1 MKQHTID
8 TLHRVLVRKS
18 DTVNLERLWSPAFIN
33 YGISSGIFYMTQYVL
48 VAALPIILTA
58 ELGGTVLDAGLAMT
72 YFQIGT
78 ILCRPFAGR
87 LIDGLDKRIILLISS
102 VLFFIIMGLF
112 NLTTSLQTIFVLR
125 GIHGAIF
132 ALGTTVM
139 AALAVVVLPASRK
152 GEGINMFAVFS
163 NIAMV
168 LGPAV
173 GLYTLQAYGSSALY
187 IFLTIMTALAF
198 ILSNVIRLPKEL
210 AKPKQKS
217 SKGWSISQFIEKRSL
232 PWALMGLFI
241 GFTYS
246 GVLVFIPIELNSM
259 GAGVWGSV
267 FFALFALMII
277 ISRPLVGKVYARYGS
292 RFVIYPGV
300 GLFIVGLAI
309 LGVVSTPVG
318 IICTAPLLGL
328 GYGAAQ
334 PAFQALAVQ
343 SAPIE
348 RAGVSTAT
356 YFLALDIAV
365 GAGSVILALIANA
378 LGYQSLYQITSLI
391 MIIALALYHFVI
403 RKHSYIGE

>member
-1 MKQHTID
+1 MNTD
-8 TLHRVLVRKS
+8 
-18 DTVNLERLWSPAFIN
+18 RLWSPAFIN
-33 YGISSGIFYMTQYVL
+33 YGVSSGIFYMTQYVL

-58 ELGGTVLDAGLAMT
+58 ELGGSALDAGLAMT

-87 LIDGLDKRIILLISS
+87 LIDGLDKRVILLISS
-102 VLFFIIMGLF
+102 ALFFVIMGLF

-125 GIHGAIF
+125 GLHGAIF

-173 GLYTLQAYGSSALY
+173 GLYALQAYGSSALY
-187 IFLTIMTALAF
+187 MFLAIMTAFAF
-198 ILSNVIRLPKEL
+198 VLSNVIRLPKEL
-210 AKPKQKS
+210 AKPKQKT

-267 FFALFALMII
+267 FFALMII

-300 GLFIVGLAI
+300 GLFIIGLAI

-378 LGYQSLYQITSLI
+378 LGYQYLYQITSLI
-391 MIIALALYHFVI
+391 MIIALALYHFAI
-403 RKHSYIGE
+403 RKHSYVAE

>member
-1 MKQHTID
+1 MNTD
-8 TLHRVLVRKS
+8 
-18 DTVNLERLWSPAFIN
+18 RLWSPAFIN
-33 YGISSGIFYMTQYVL
+33 YGVSSGIFYMTQYVL

-58 ELGGTVLDAGLAMT
+58 ELDGSALDAGLAMT

-87 LIDGLDKRIILLISS
+87 LIDGLDKRVILLISS
-102 VLFFIIMGLF
+102 ALFFVIMGLF

-125 GIHGAIF
+125 GLHGAIF

-173 GLYTLQAYGSSALY
+173 GLYALQAYGSSALY
-187 IFLTIMTALAF
+187 MFLTIMTALAF
-198 ILSNVIRLPKEL
+198 VLSNVIRLPKEL
-210 AKPKQKS
+210 AKPRQKT

-300 GLFIVGLAI
+300 GLFIIGLAI

-378 LGYQSLYQITSLI
+378 LGYQYLYQITSLI

-403 RKHSYIGE
+403 RKHSYVVE

>member
-1 MKQHTID
+1 M
-8 TLHRVLVRKS
+8 S
-18 DTVNLERLWSPAFIN
+18 SERLWSPAFIN
-33 YGISSGIFYMTQYVL
+33 YGVSSGIFYMTQYVL

-58 ELGGTVLDAGLAMT
+58 ELGGTALDAGLAMT

-125 GIHGAIF
+125 GLHGAIF

-168 LGPAV
+168 LGPAI
-173 GLYTLQAYGSSALY
+173 GLYALQAYGSSALY
-187 IFLTIMTALAF
+187 IFLTGMTALAL
-198 ILSNVIRLPKEL
+198 ILSNIIRLPKEL

-217 SKGWSISQFIEKRSL
+217 SKGWHISQFIEKRSL

-277 ISRPLVGKVYARYGS
+277 ISRPLVGKVYARFGS
-292 RFVIYPGV
+292 KFVIYPGV
-300 GLFIVGLAI
+300 ALFILGLSA
-309 LGVVSTPVG
+309 LGIVMTPIG

-365 GAGSVILALIANA
+365 GAGSVVLALIANA
-378 LGYQSLYQITSLI
+378 LGYQYLYQITALI
-391 MIIALALYHFVI
+391 MVVALALYHFVI
-403 RKHSYIGE
+403 RKHSYIAE

>member
-1 MKQHTID
+1 MNTD
-8 TLHRVLVRKS
+8 
-18 DTVNLERLWSPAFIN
+18 RLWSPAFIN
-33 YGISSGIFYMTQYVL
+33 YGVSSGIFYMTQYVL
-48 VAALPIILTA
+48 VAALPIILTS
-58 ELGGTVLDAGLAMT
+58 ELGGSALDAGLAMT

-87 LIDGLDKRIILLISS
+87 LIDGLDKRVILLVSS

-112 NLTTSLQTIFVLR
+112 NFTTSLDAIFVLR
-125 GIHGAIF
+125 GLHGVIF

-173 GLYTLQAYGSSALY
+173 GLYALQAYGSSALY
-187 IFLTIMTALAF
+187 IFLTGMTALAL
-198 ILSNVIRLPKEL
+198 ILSNIIRLPKEL

-217 SKGWSISQFIEKRSL
+217 SKGWHISQFIEKQSL

-277 ISRPLVGKVYARYGS
+277 ISRPLVGKIYARFGS
-292 RFVIYPGV
+292 KFVIYPGV
-300 GLFIVGLAI
+300 ALFILGLAA
-309 LGVVSTPVG
+309 LGIVTTPSG

-365 GAGSVILALIANA
+365 GVGSVVLALIANA
-378 LGYQSLYQITSLI
+378 LGYQYLYQITSLI

-403 RKHSYIGE
+403 RKHSYVVE

>member
-1 MKQHTID
+1 MNTD
-8 TLHRVLVRKS
+8 
-18 DTVNLERLWSPAFIN
+18 RLWSPAFIN
-33 YGISSGIFYMTQYVL
+33 YGVSSGIFYMTQYVL
-48 VAALPIILTA
+48 VAALPIILTS
-58 ELGGTVLDAGLAMT
+58 ELGGSALDAGLAMT

-102 VLFFIIMGLF
+102 ALFFLIMGLF

-125 GIHGAIF
+125 GLHGAIF

-173 GLYTLQAYGSSALY
+173 GLYALQAYGSSALY
-187 IFLTIMTALAF
+187 MFLTIMTALAF

-210 AKPKQKS
+210 AKPKQKK

-267 FFALFALMII
+267 FFAIFALMII

-292 RFVIYPGV
+292 RYVIYPGV

-378 LGYQSLYQITSLI
+378 LGYQYLYQITSLI

-403 RKHSYIGE
+403 RKHSYVVE

>member
-1 MKQHTID
+1 M
-8 TLHRVLVRKS
+8 S
-18 DTVNLERLWSPAFIN
+18 SERLWSPAFIN
-33 YGISSGIFYMTQYVL
+33 YGVSSGIFYMTQYVL

-58 ELGGTVLDAGLAMT
+58 ELGGTALDAGLAMT

-173 GLYTLQAYGSSALY
+173 GLYALQAYGSSALY
-187 IFLTIMTALAF
+187 IFLTGMTALAL
-198 ILSNVIRLPKEL
+198 ILSNIIRLPKEL

-217 SKGWSISQFIEKRSL
+217 SKGWHISQFIEKRSL

-277 ISRPLVGKVYARYGS
+277 ISRPLVGKVYARFGS
-292 RFVIYPGV
+292 KFVIYPGV
-300 GLFIVGLAI
+300 ALFILGLSA
-309 LGVVSTPVG
+309 LGIVTTPIG

-365 GAGSVILALIANA
+365 GAGSVVLALIANA
-378 LGYQSLYQITSLI
+378 LGYQYLYQITALI
-391 MIIALALYHFVI
+391 MVVALALYHFVI
-403 RKHSYIGE
+403 RKHSYIAE

>member
-1 MKQHTID
+1 M
-8 TLHRVLVRKS
+8 S
-18 DTVNLERLWSPAFIN
+18 SERLWSPAFIN
-33 YGISSGIFYMTQYVL
+33 YGVSSGIFYMTQYVL

-58 ELGGTVLDAGLAMT
+58 ELGGTALDAGLAMT

-87 LIDGLDKRIILLISS
+87 LIDGLDKRVILLISS
-102 VLFFIIMGLF
+102 ALFFVIMGLF
-112 NLTTSLQTIFVLR
+112 NITTSLQTIFVLR
-125 GIHGAIF
+125 GLHGAIF

-173 GLYTLQAYGSSALY
+173 GLYALQAYGSSALY
-187 IFLTIMTALAF
+187 IFLTITTAFAF
-198 ILSNVIRLPKEL
+198 VLSNVIRLPKEL
-210 AKPKQKS
+210 AKPKQKA

-267 FFALFALMII
+267 FFALFAVMII

-300 GLFIVGLAI
+300 SLFIVGLAI

-403 RKHSYIGE
+403 RKHSYIAE

>member
-1 MKQHTID
+1 MNTD
-8 TLHRVLVRKS
+8 
-18 DTVNLERLWSPAFIN
+18 RLWSPAFIN
-33 YGISSGIFYMTQYVL
+33 YGVSSGIFYMTQYVL

-58 ELGGTVLDAGLAMT
+58 ELGGSALDAGLAMT

-87 LIDGLDKRIILLISS
+87 LIDGLDKRVILLISS
-102 VLFFIIMGLF
+102 ALFFVIMGLF

-125 GIHGAIF
+125 GLHGAIF

-173 GLYTLQAYGSSALY
+173 GLYALQAYGSSALY
-187 IFLTIMTALAF
+187 MFLTIMTAFAF
-198 ILSNVIRLPKEL
+198 VLSNVIRLPKEL
-210 AKPKQKS
+210 AKPKHKT
-217 SKGWSISQFIEKRSL
+217 SKGWSISRFIEKRSL

-378 LGYQSLYQITSLI
+378 LGYQYLYQITSLI

-403 RKHSYIGE
+403 RKHSYVAE

>member
-1 MKQHTID
+1 M
-8 TLHRVLVRKS
+8 S
-18 DTVNLERLWSPAFIN
+18 SERLWSPAFIN
-33 YGISSGIFYMTQYVL
+33 YGVSSGIFYMTQYVL

-58 ELGGTVLDAGLAMT
+58 ELGGTALDAGLAMT

-267 FFALFALMII
+267 FFALFVLMII

-378 LGYQSLYQITSLI
+378 LGYQYLYQITSLI

-403 RKHSYIGE
+403 RKHSYIAE

>member
-1 MKQHTID
+1 MNTD
-8 TLHRVLVRKS
+8 
-18 DTVNLERLWSPAFIN
+18 RLWSPAFIN
-33 YGISSGIFYMTQYVL
+33 YGVSSGIFYMTQYVL

-58 ELGGTVLDAGLAMT
+58 ELGGSALDAGLAMT

-102 VLFFIIMGLF
+102 ALFFVIMGLF

-125 GIHGAIF
+125 GLHGAIF

-173 GLYTLQAYGSSALY
+173 GLYALQAYGSSALY
-187 IFLTIMTALAF
+187 MFLTIMTALAF
-198 ILSNVIRLPKEL
+198 VLSNVIRLPKEL
-210 AKPKQKS
+210 AKPRQKT

-300 GLFIVGLAI
+300 GLFIIGLAI

-365 GAGSVILALIANA
+365 GVGSVILALIANA
-378 LGYQSLYQITSLI
+378 LGYQYLYQITSLI

-403 RKHSYIGE
+403 RKHSYVVE

>member
-1 MKQHTID
+1 MNTD
-8 TLHRVLVRKS
+8 
-18 DTVNLERLWSPAFIN
+18 RLWSPAFIN
-33 YGISSGIFYMTQYVL
+33 YGVSSGIFYMTQYVL
-48 VAALPIILTA
+48 VAALPIILTS
-58 ELGGTVLDAGLAMT
+58 ELGGSALDAGLAMT

-87 LIDGLDKRIILLISS
+87 LIDGLDKRVILLISS
-102 VLFFIIMGLF
+102 ALFFVIMGLF

-125 GIHGAIF
+125 GLHGAIF

-173 GLYTLQAYGSSALY
+173 GLYALQAYGSSALY
-187 IFLTIMTALAF
+187 MFLTIMTALAF

-210 AKPKQKS
+210 AKPKTKK

-267 FFALFALMII
+267 FFAIFALMII

-378 LGYQSLYQITSLI
+378 LGYQYLYQITSLI

-403 RKHSYIGE
+403 RKHSYVVE

>member
-1 MKQHTID
+1 M
-8 TLHRVLVRKS
+8 S
-18 DTVNLERLWSPAFIN
+18 SERLWSPAFIN
-33 YGISSGIFYMTQYVL
+33 YGVSSGIFYMTQYVL
-48 VAALPIILTA
+48 VVALPIILTA
-58 ELGGTVLDAGLAMT
+58 ELGGTALDAGLAMT

-102 VLFFIIMGLF
+102 ALFFVIMELF

-125 GIHGAIF
+125 GLHGAIF

-168 LGPAV
+168 LGPAI
-173 GLYTLQAYGSSALY
+173 GLYALQAYGSSALY
-187 IFLTIMTALAF
+187 IFLTGMTALAL
-198 ILSNVIRLPKEL
+198 ILSNIIRLPKEL

-217 SKGWSISQFIEKRSL
+217 SKGWHISQFIEKRSL

-277 ISRPLVGKVYARYGS
+277 ISRPLVGKVYARFGS
-292 RFVIYPGV
+292 KFVIYPGV
-300 GLFIVGLAI
+300 ALFILGLSA
-309 LGVVSTPVG
+309 LGIVMTPIG

-365 GAGSVILALIANA
+365 GAGSVVLALIANA
-378 LGYQSLYQITSLI
+378 LGYQYLYQITALI
-391 MIIALALYHFVI
+391 MVVALALYHFVI
-403 RKHSYIGE
+403 RKHSYIAE

>member
-1 MKQHTID
+1 MNTD
-8 TLHRVLVRKS
+8 
-18 DTVNLERLWSPAFIN
+18 RLWSPAFIS
-33 YGISSGIFYMTQYVL
+33 YGVSSGIFYMTQYVL
-48 VAALPIILTA
+48 VAALPIILTS
-58 ELGGTVLDAGLAMT
+58 ELGGSALDAGLAMT

-87 LIDGLDKRIILLISS
+87 LIDGLDKRVILLISS
-102 VLFFIIMGLF
+102 ALFFVIMGLF

-125 GIHGAIF
+125 GLHGAIF

-173 GLYTLQAYGSSALY
+173 GLYALQAYGSSALY
-187 IFLTIMTALAF
+187 MFLTIMTALAF

-210 AKPKQKS
+210 AKPKQKK

-267 FFALFALMII
+267 FFAIFALMII

-378 LGYQSLYQITSLI
+378 LGYQYLYQITSLI

-403 RKHSYIGE
+403 HKHSYVVE

>member
-1 MKQHTID
+1 M
-8 TLHRVLVRKS
+8 S
-18 DTVNLERLWSPAFIN
+18 SERLWSPAFIN
-33 YGISSGIFYMTQYVL
+33 YGVSSGIFYMTQYVL

-58 ELGGTVLDAGLAMT
+58 ELGGTALDAGLAMT

-125 GIHGAIF
+125 GLHGAIF

-173 GLYTLQAYGSSALY
+173 GLYALQAYGSSALY

-198 ILSNVIRLPKEL
+198 ILGNVIRLPKEL
-210 AKPKQKS
+210 AKSKQKS

-378 LGYQSLYQITSLI
+378 LGYQHLYQTTAIV

-403 RKHSYIGE
+403 RKHSYIAE

>member
-1 MKQHTID
+1 M
-8 TLHRVLVRKS
+8 S
-18 DTVNLERLWSPAFIN
+18 SERLWSPAFIN
-33 YGISSGIFYMTQYVL
+33 YGVSSGIFYMTQYVL

-58 ELGGTVLDAGLAMT
+58 ELGGTALDAGLAMT

-125 GIHGAIF
+125 GLHGAIF

-139 AALAVVVLPASRK
+139 SALAVVVLPASRK

-173 GLYTLQAYGSSALY
+173 GLYALQAYGSSALY

-198 ILSNVIRLPKEL
+198 ILGNVIRLPKEL
-210 AKPKQKS
+210 AKSKQKP

-403 RKHSYIGE
+403 RKHSYIAE